1 MKNVKDMTYQE
12 MTNEIVRI
20 HLEMRTAS
28 LKRRRELVIRAHEL
42 TVEMDRRWN

>member
-12 MTNEIVRI
+12 MTAEIIRI
-20 HLEMRTAS
+20 HSEMSTAPLE
-28 LKRRRELVIRAHEL
+28 RRRELVIRAHEL